1 MNFLQ
6 TCLFF
11 GVIVILNLLICRY
24 FAVLLDPY
32 VKKQERI
39 TEAEKHMA
47 KKLDETMGEWK
58 Q

>member
-11 GVIVILNLLICRY
+11 GVVILNLLICY
-24 FAVLLDPY
+24 FAVLDPY
-32 VKKQERI
+32 VKQERI
-39 TEAEKHMA
+39 TEAEKHMT
-47 KKLDETMGEWK
+47 KMLDETLGEWK